1 MWRDAGDWGSSP
13 TLRTLTGLRKYTQ
26 LITITLRV
34 LVVLFSNAHP
44 HRYMLVTLKCRSL
57 VQISVLKSIN
67 SNPEVYGTSF
77 NCFKVLSL
85 IWWDLRSSSW
95 ALNSY
100 LRTALTNSSQ
110 PENLGITLSAFLS
123 PNFHFKSVTGLR
135 AIASSVILY
144 IRDLLCICPAEL

>member
-1 MWRDAGDWGSSP
+1 M
-13 TLRTLTGLRKYTQ
+13 LVTGE
-26 LITITLRV
+26 
-34 LVVLFSNAHP
+34 AHP
-44 HRYMLVTLKCRSL
+44 HSGHLLDWENTRNLLPSHWESLSSYFLMPTPIYLLVTLKCTSL

-67 SNPEVYGTSF
+67 SNPEVYGTSL
-77 NCFKVLSL
+77 NYFKVLSL
-85 IWWDLRSSSW
+85 TWWDLRSSSW

-100 LRTALTNSSQ
+100 LRSALTNSSQ

-135 AIASSVILY
+135 AIASLVILY